1 MLKIIKNS
9 LLYTILSSTFIA
21 TTALADLFP
30 EDFSEKEKDA
40 YCLVFETISMS
51 IGAALS
57 GGQTG
62 ETMEGIVSLAGTM
75 GYVGWLQKYNED
87 KDGLEECLM
96 NRTDFI
102 DAWYEKCAGGLF
114 MLSQDDGCQELM
126 DKCSD
131 RTGNLLSN
139 AKNSSTFNG
148 QNLIKTMRSSNKAA
162 KRFAST
168 LGTFVS
174 YLGKLDSSLE

>member
-1 MLKIIKNS
+1 MLKIIKKS

-114 MLSQDDGCQELM
+114 MLSQDDGCQELLSQ
-126 DKCSD
+126 CTD
-131 RTGNLLSN
+131 RTKNLF
-139 AKNSSTFNG
+139 ADVKNSSVFNG
-148 QNLIKTMRSSNKAA
+148 QNPIKTIKSTTKAA
-162 KRFAST
+162 TEYSSI
-168 LGTFVS
+168 LETFGS
-174 YLGKLDSSLE
+174 YLNKLDSSLE